1 MPGMCSTISVA
12 LSWASAQLSA
22 AGSVTPVLDAE
33 VILAHALQRN
43 RAWLH
48 AHPEHHLT
56 ESQIQGFVTLVMRR
70 CVHEPVAY
78 LVGHKEFF
86 GLDFVITPAVLVPR
100 PETEL
105 LVEIVLEHVTD
116 RGEALWVADV
126 GTGSG
131 VLAVTLAVHLP
142 RAQVVAIDI
151 SAPALLLAQHNAQRH
166 GVSDRILFLQ
176 ADLLLPVRIPFDI
189 VLANPPYLRSDEL
202 RAISSTTG
210 ADKLRDGHRLP
221 ACRGKQEKSPS
232 EEVSRITLP
241 LAWEPQIALDGGVD
255 GLSVIRRL
263 LAMVPRHLRPDGLF
277 AMELGPVQARAISE
291 LARAS
296 FPHAEVSLRRDYA
309 GLERAL
315 VVIVARR

>member
-1 MPGMCSTISVA
+1 MLGVCSTIAVA
-12 LSWASAQLSA
+12 LNWASAQLSA
-22 AGSVTPVLDAE
+22 AGCVTPVLDAE
-33 VILAHALQRN
+33 VILAHTLQRN
-43 RAWLH
+43 RAWLY

-56 ESQIQGFVTLVMRR
+56 DSQIQGFVTLVLRR
-70 CVHEPVAY
+70 CAHEPVAY

-86 GLDFVITPAVLVPR
+86 GLDFIITPVALVPR

-116 RGEALWVADV
+116 RGKALWMADV

-131 VLAVTLAVHLP
+131 VLAITLAVHLP
-142 RAQVVAIDI
+142 RARVVATDI

-166 GVSDRILFLQ
+166 GVSERLLFLQ
-176 ADLLLPVRIPFDI
+176 ADLLLPVCIPFDI

-202 RAISSTTG
+202 CAIPSAT
-210 ADKLRDGHRLP
+210 AVDKLRDWHKVL
-221 ACRGKQEKSPS
+221 ACRGKREKFPS
-232 EEVSRITLP
+232 EEASGMSLP
-241 LAWEPQIALDGGVD
+241 LAWEPRIALDGGVD
-255 GLSVIRRL
+255 GLCVIRRL
-263 LAMVPRHLRPDGLF
+263 LAMVPRRLRPEGLF

-291 LARAS
+291 LARTF

-315 VVIVARR
+315 VVIAAQR